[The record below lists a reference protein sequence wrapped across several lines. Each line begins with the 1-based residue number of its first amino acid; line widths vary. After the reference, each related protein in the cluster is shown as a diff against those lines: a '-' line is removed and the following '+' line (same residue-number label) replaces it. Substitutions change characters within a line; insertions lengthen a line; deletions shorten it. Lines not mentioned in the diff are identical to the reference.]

1 MDKAL
6 VKTAYQA
13 AYVIGL
19 QKRAQYFGAGANQR
33 NSSAARMDAMLA
45 QMQRNGVPRHGWQ
58 PVWTP
63 QQGSFQVPQAG
74 QQPAQQS
81 RPAAQPQQPRQP
93 QPQQPAQP
101 RQQQPQQPRQPNP
114 EVAKSVS
121 QWGERYK
128 AETDPAVRKQMVNDM
143 RTSIQALPQEQRADW
158 NSQMRGLRTQFLADG
173 TIQSKPR
180 GSGIILPNGQEW
192 SRDMPKQ
199 PAQPM
204 ATWNGPQ
211 PQQPQPQQ
219 QRRPKFDINTQEGQQ
234 EWMRRYQATTPQRRQ
249 EMVNNARAYGRTLSG
264 DQLNRF
270 RTTMDGLNK
279 QMQQVD
285 SQAMIDRGYTG
296 NVEQDRKLLDQ
307 GWADFQKNTK
317 NVGRG
322 GFFNR
327 MFG

>member
-1 MDKAL
+1 
-6 VKTAYQA
+6 
-13 AYVIGL
+13 
-19 QKRAQYFGAGANQR
+19 
-33 NSSAARMDAMLA
+33 MDAMLA
-45 QMQRNGVPRHGWQ
+45 QMQRDGVPRYGWQ

-74 QQPAQQS
+74 QQQAQQPRS
-81 RPAAQPQQPRQP
+81 AAQQPRPAAQPQQLA
-93 QPQQPAQP
+93 QPQQ
-101 RQQQPQQPRQPNP
+101 QQPRQPRQPSP
-114 EVAKSVS
+114 ETA
-121 QWGERYK
+121 
-128 AETDPAVRKQMVNDM
+128 N
-143 RTSIQALPQEQRADW
+143 
-158 NSQMRGLRTQFLADG
+158 G

-199 PAQPM
+199 PAQTM
-204 ATWNGPQ
+204 ATWNGSQ
-211 PQQPQPQQ
+211 SQQLQQ
-219 QRRPKFDINTQEGQQ
+219 QKRPKFDINTQEGQQ
-234 EWMRRYQATTPQRRQ
+234 EWIRRYQAATPQRRQ

-264 DQLNRF
+264 EQLNQF
-270 RTTMDGLNK
+270 RTTMNGLNK
-279 QMQQVD
+279 QMGQVD